1 MSLLDGK
8 VAVVTGGGRG
18 LGRAHA
24 LALAAAGAR
33 VVVND
38 LGGSTLG
45 DGSDA
50 DAANAVAE
58 EIRDAGG
65 QAVANLASVADWQ
78 GAATIVEQGVR
89 TFGGVDIVVNNA
101 GINRPA
107 SIADMEEIDW
117 DAEIGVHLKG
127 TAAVSHWAAVHWR
140 DRGPEP
146 GRALVNTTS
155 PVGLHPMP
163 SGAAYGAAKAGIAAL
178 TQVAAQELAALGVRA
193 NAIAPCGRTRM
204 VEASPTVLAR
214 MPRHDG
220 FDRHAPEHVSPL
232 VVYLASPL
240 CRFTGR
246 IFGVEGGEVA
256 LFAPWDAV
264 HLVDN
269 GDAPWTPQALD
280 EALRAFP
287 PQAPTRAFFPGGRV
301 ETASPPNR
309 TLKALRAVD
318 GLEGGETCS

>member
-8 VAVVTGGGRG
+8 VAVVTGAGRG

-38 LGGSTLG
+38 LGGSTRG
-45 DGSDA
+45 DGHDA

-58 EIRDAGG
+58 EIRDLGG
-65 QAVANLASVADWQ
+65 QAVANLASVADWH
-78 GAATIVEQGVR
+78 GAATIVAQAVA
-89 TFGGVDIVVNNA
+89 TFGRLDIVVNNA

-107 SIADMEEIDW
+107 AIAEMTEADW
-117 DAEIGVHLKG
+117 DLEIAVHLKG
-127 TAAVSHWAAVHWR
+127 TAAVTHAAAAHWR
-140 DRGPEP
+140 DRGPESD
-146 GRALVNTTS
+146 RALVNTSS

-163 SGAAYGAAKAGIAAL
+163 QGAAYGAAKAGIAAF
-178 TQVAAQELAALGVRA
+178 TQVAAQELAELGVRA

-204 VEASPTVLAR
+204 VEASEWVLAQ
-214 MPRHDG
+214 MPVRDG

-246 IFGVEGGEVA
+246 VFGVEGGDVV
-256 LFAPWDAV
+256 LFAPWDAAEPV
-264 HLVDN
+264 SA
-269 GDAPWTPQALD
+269 GDAAWTPAALAAALD
-280 EALRAFP
+280 GVA
-287 PQAPTRAFFPGGRV
+287 PQVATRAFFPGGRRD
-301 ETASPPNR
+301 TASPPHR
-309 TLKALRAVD
+309 TLKALAAVPRD
-318 GLEGGETCS
+318 S

>member
-8 VAVVTGGGRG
+8 VAVVTGAGRG

-38 LGGSTLG
+38 LGGSTKG
-45 DGSDA
+45 EGADA
-50 DAANAVAE
+50 DAANEVAE
-58 EIRDAGG
+58 EIRDRGG
-65 QAVANLASVADWQ
+65 LAVANLASVADWQ
-78 GAATIVEQGVR
+78 GAATIVEQAVMA
-89 TFGGVDIVVNNA
+89 FGRLDIVVNNA

-107 SIADMEEIDW
+107 TIVEMSEADW
-117 DAEIGVHLKG
+117 DLEIAVHLKG
-127 TAAVSHWAAVHWR
+127 TAAVTHHAARFWR
-140 DRGPEP
+140 ERGPAA
-146 GRALVNTTS
+146 GRAVVNTTS

-178 TQVAAQELAALGVRA
+178 TQVAAQELAELGVRA

-204 VEASPTVLAR
+204 VEASPFVLAQ
-214 MPRHDG
+214 MPKQEG
-220 FDRHAPEHVSPL
+220 FDRHLPEHVSPL

-246 IFGVEGGEVA
+246 VFGIEGGDVA
-256 LFAPWDAV
+256 LFAPWDATE
-264 HLVDN
+264 LVCC
-269 GDAPWTPQALD
+269 GEASWTPGALA
-280 EALRAFP
+280 EALSRLP
-287 PQAPTRAFFPGGRV
+287 EQAPTRAFFPGGRI

-309 TLKALRAVD
+309 TLKALAGAARED
-318 GLEGGETCS
+318 

>member
-8 VAVVTGGGRG
+8 VAVVTGAGRG

-45 DGSDA
+45 EGSDA

-58 EIRDAGG
+58 EIRGSGG
-65 QAVANLASVADWQ
+65 QAVANLASVADWH
-78 GAATIVEQGVR
+78 GAATIVEQAVA
-89 TFGGVDIVVNNA
+89 TFGGLDIVVNNA

-107 SIADMEEIDW
+107 AIADMSEADW
-117 DAEIGVHLKG
+117 DLEIAVHLKG
-127 TAAVSHWAAVHWR
+127 TAAVTRAAAAHWR
-140 DRGPEP
+140 ERGPVA

-163 SGAAYGAAKAGIAAL
+163 SGAAYGAAKAGIAAF
-178 TQVAAQELAALGVRA
+178 TQVAAQELAELGVRA

-204 VEASPTVLAR
+204 VEASEFVLAQ
-214 MPRHDG
+214 MPRREG

-246 IFGVEGGEVA
+246 IFGVEGGDVV
-256 LFAPWDAV
+256 LFAPWHAAEPV
-264 HLVDN
+264 CN
-269 GDAPWTPQALD
+269 GEAAWTA
-280 EALRAFP
+280 EALAEALAAHP
-287 PQAPTRAFFPGGRV
+287 VQAPSQAFFPGGRV
-301 ETASPPNR
+301 AVASPPNR
-309 TLKALRAVD
+309 TLKALAAVPLD
-318 GLEGGETCS
+318 R